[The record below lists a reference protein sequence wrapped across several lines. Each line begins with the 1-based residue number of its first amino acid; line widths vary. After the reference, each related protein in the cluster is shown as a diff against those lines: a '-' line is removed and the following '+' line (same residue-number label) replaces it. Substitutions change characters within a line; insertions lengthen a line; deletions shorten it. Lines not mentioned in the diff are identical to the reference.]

1 MLGDHKNTI
10 LAIVLSLL
18 VVVGWQYFV
27 GYPQMEKQR
36 EQAQLKQQEQSQTQ
50 PGASQQNAA
59 QPSATPGAGPSGTAT
74 PPPVPGAAAPAVAT
88 ASRNAVIAA
97 SPRVAIATPTLRG
110 SIDLKG
116 GRIDDLALERYR
128 ETTDPASPAIVLFS
142 PSGAPEAFYA
152 EFGWVAASGTTAAMP
167 GPDTMWKQEGS
178 GALGIDHP
186 VTLTYDNG
194 SGLIFRRTIKVDER
208 YLFTLKDEVA
218 NKSGSPV
225 TLFPYALISRH
236 GTPKV
241 QGYYILH
248 EGLIGDIGDQGL
260 QEETYKKID
269 DKKSE
274 SWDAT
279 NVWLGITDKYWAAAL
294 LPETDA
300 KVRARF
306 SAAEAGGLNTYQ
318 ADYLL
323 APQTIA
329 PGTTG
334 SADARLFAGAK
345 EVSVVGVNFPLGPG
359 GYNQELGLNHFD
371 LLIDWGWFYF
381 ITKPMFLAIDYF
393 SHLARNFGLVGSF
406 GIAILIVTVIVKLLF
421 FPLANKSYASMAK
434 MKAVQPQ
441 MAMIKERY
449 ADDKM
454 KQQQA
459 MMELYKKEQINPVAG
474 CLPIAIQIPVFFSLY
489 KVLFITIEMRHAPFY
504 GWIHDLSAQDPTN
517 IFTLG
522 GLIPFDPTVIP
533 MFGAYLHMG
542 FWPAIMGV
550 TMWVQMKLNPAPPD
564 PTQQMI
570 FNWMPLI
577 FTFMLASFP
586 AGLVIYWA
594 WNNSLS
600 VLQQSVIMH
609 KNGAKI
615 ELWDNLKRTFVR
627 TKPKAPAE

>member
-1 MLGDHKNTI
+1 MGDHKNTI
-10 LAIVLSLL
+10 IAIVLSLL

-36 EQAQLKQQEQSQTQ
+36 EQALIKQQEQAQTQ
-50 PGASQQNAA
+50 PGATQPSPA
-59 QPSATPGAGPSGTAT
+59 QPGATPGPSGAGT
-74 PPPVPGAAAPAVAT
+74 PPPVPGTAAPAVAT

-128 ETTDPASPAIVLFS
+128 ETTDPNSPAIVLFS

-152 EFGWVAASGTTAAMP
+152 EFGWVAAAGTTAAMP
-167 GPDTMWKQEGS
+167 GPDTVWKQEGT

-194 SGLIFRRTIKVDER
+194 AGLIFRRTIAVDDR
-208 YLFTLKDEVA
+208 YLFTLKDQVQ
-218 NKSGSPV
+218 NKGSDPV
-225 TLFPYALISRH
+225 TLFPYALVSRH

-248 EGLIGDIGDQGL
+248 EGLIGVIGDQGL

-269 DKKSE
+269 DKKSV

-279 NVWLGITDKYWAAAL
+279 NVWLGITDKYWAATL
-294 LPETDA
+294 LPDTDA

-306 SAAEAGGLNTYQ
+306 SATESGGVSTYQ
-318 ADYLL
+318 TDYLA
-323 APQTIA
+323 APLTVA
-329 PGTTG
+329 PGSSG
-334 SADARLFAGAK
+334 AADARLFAGAK
-345 EVSVVGVNFPLGPG
+345 EVSVVGINFPIGGSG
-359 GYNQELGLNHFD
+359 GYNQQLGLNHFD

-393 SHLARNFGLVGSF
+393 SHLASNFGLVGSF

-459 MMELYKKEQINPVAG
+459 MMELYKKEQINPLAG

-533 MFGAYLHMG
+533 LFGTYLHMG

-615 ELWDNLKRTFVR
+615 ELWDNLKRTFAR
-627 TKPKAPAE
+627 PKPKTPAE